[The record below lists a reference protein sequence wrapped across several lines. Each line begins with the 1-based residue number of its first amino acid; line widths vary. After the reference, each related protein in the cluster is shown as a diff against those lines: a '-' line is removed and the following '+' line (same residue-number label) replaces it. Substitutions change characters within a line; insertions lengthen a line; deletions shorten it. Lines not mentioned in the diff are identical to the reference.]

1 MFNEEQSFQILDFVF
16 VFTNHITKLTCSSGL
31 LLILLVNNNWHLV
44 NYHLFSRK
52 INIISFRKI
61 KHFWKHLLRFY
72 RKSLSHRRR
81 ELRHI
86 CWQRSIDYSLVL
98 LVFLT
103 LRQENTNRSHHIRC
117 FWLNLVL
124 LAYIYSYWHI
134 SMLTLLLSLMMLAN
148 NFYNCLFL
156 HVLYNEMKM
165 HSIHSLCKIN
175 MF

>member
-1 MFNEEQSFQILDFVF
+1 MKCEEQSFQILEFVF
-16 VFTNHITKLTCSSGL
+16 VITNHITKLTCSTGL
-31 LLILLVNNNWHLV
+31 LLILLVNNSWHLV
-44 NYHLFSRK
+44 NYHLFSRN
-52 INIISFRKI
+52 INILSFRKI

-72 RKSLSHRRR
+72 RKSLPHRRR

-98 LVFLT
+98 LMFLT
-103 LRQENTNRSHHIRC
+103 LRQENTNRGHHIRC

-148 NFYNCLFL
+148 NFNNCLFV
-156 HVLYNEMKM
+156 HVLYN
-165 HSIHSLCKIN
+165 
-175 MF
+175 